1 MTSDEVLG
9 GVDRRTVTIFGIA
22 LVSLW
27 GAHFGVRVIPD
38 DVSRLTFMCW
48 WAGSQIFFYLIVP
61 IVFVVAS
68 RGRMEEIGWKV
79 RGTSTHWKVYVGLL
93 LIAAPFVFL
102 ASTTTEFQ
110 HRYPLYDI
118 VVGQSGV
125 WGDLAVWWPFYFL
138 QFVAVETFFRGF
150 LAIGLS
156 RQFGSVSVLIA
167 TVPYL
172 MIHFVKPPA
181 EAAAAIVG
189 GIVMGTLA
197 VRTRSIW
204 WGVGLHVT
212 VAALMDVLSLGHK
225 GFIW

>member
-1 MTSDEVLG
+1 MTFDEVSG
-9 GVDRRTVTIFGIA
+9 GVDRRTATIFGIA

-38 DVSRLTFMCW
+38 GVSHLTSMCW
-48 WAGSQIFFYLIVP
+48 WAGSQILFYLIVP
-61 IVFVVAS
+61 IAFIVVT
-68 RGRMEEIGWKV
+68 RGRMEEIGWKI
-79 RGTSTHWKVYVGLL
+79 RGTASHWKIYGGLL
-93 LIAAPFVFL
+93 LVAAPFVVF
-102 ASTTTEFQ
+102 ASTTVEFQ

-118 VVGQSGV
+118 AVGQTGV
-125 WGDLAVWWPFYFL
+125 WGDLAVWWPFYFT

-156 RQFGSVSVLIA
+156 QRFGSASVLIA

-172 MIHFVKPPA
+172 MIHFTKPPA

-197 VRTRSIW
+197 LRTRSIW

-212 VAALMDVLSLGHK
+212 VAALMDILSLGHK